1 MILFILLL
9 TMNSDLQLFFILL
22 SFPVFLF
29 LWGFVRLFLEIRFL
43 KTAKIAEGIID
54 SVNRARGYPHSL
66 FYSFTVS
73 FTDDNKCIRTFRT
86 GLSAGLEKFAKMRVG
101 RKCRIYY
108 KDGKKFRAVLKNNLF
123 INTFYL
129 IVSGLFFS
137 LLIYSVIFIF

>member
-1 MILFILLL
+1 
-9 TMNSDLQLFFILL
+9 MNSDLQLFYILI

-29 LWGFVRLFLEIRFL
+29 LWGVVRLFLEIRFC
-43 KTAKIAEGIID
+43 KTAKIAEGIIV
-54 SVNRARGYPHSL
+54 SVNQARGYPHSL

-73 FTDDNKCIRTFRT
+73 FPDDKNIVRTFRT
-86 GLSAGLEKFAKMRVG
+86 GLSVGLEKLAKMKIG

-108 KDGKKFRAVLKNNLF
+108 KDGKKFRAFLKNNLF

-137 LLIYSVIFIF
+137 VLIYSVIFIF